1 VNDADE
7 TYYQETIALLQ
18 EEVARLEAEALARD
32 DRDAAASPADV
43 PAAVGREAEEAS
55 RRVDALAAELAA
67 RDETIALLL
76 EQVRLAEQ
84 AEEAG
89 RAEWE
94 QLHRWV
100 EEVERRVEGFDGHD
114 DDLRRDLEA
123 ERRRGD
129 DLSRAADAER
139 RSWDARRE
147 ALEGEAARL
156 RAALAE
162 VARKPD
168 SADLAMLEALEGE
181 NRRLRDERDEMMKD
195 AAAVAAA
202 EVESLRE
209 QLRQARDE
217 LDRGTRELRQ
227 AQDDLHRER
236 NEHEAEVAALKAQM
250 ARETLRRQEGQLKAA
265 ASSPSADGA
274 PSVDERIRALR
285 LHLQEIHD
293 REQHE
298 RASRTLSARL
308 SRLWRNTSPQR

>member
-1 VNDADE
+1 MNDADE

-18 EEVARLEAEALARD
+18 EEVARLEAETLARD
-32 DRDAAASPADV
+32 DRDAAPPGDE
-43 PAAVGREAEEAS
+43 PAADGRAVEEAS
-55 RRVDALAAELAA
+55 RRIDALAAELAA

-76 EQVRLAEQ
+76 EQARLAEE

-100 EEVERRVEGFDGHD
+100 EEVERRVEGFGGHG

-129 DLSRAADAER
+129 DLARDAVAER

-147 ALEGEAARL
+147 ALEREVGEL

-162 VARKPD
+162 AARDPD
-168 SADLAMLEALEGE
+168 AARSAAIEAIEGE
-181 NRRLRDERDEMMKD
+181 DRRLRDARARADADASAVEVEALRDRLRDALDERD
-195 AAAVAAA
+195 AAARD
-202 EVESLRE
+202 LRRA
-209 QLRQARDE
+209 L
-217 LDRGTRELRQ
+217 
-227 AQDDLHRER
+227 DDLQRGR
-236 NEHEAEVAALKAQM
+236 NEHEAEVAILKAQM
-250 ARETLRRQEGQLKAA
+250 ARESLRRQEDQLKAA
-265 ASSPSADGA
+265 VSSPAANGA

-293 REQHE
+293 REEQE
-298 RASRTLSARL
+298 RAGKTLSARL
-308 SRLWRNTSPQR
+308 SRLWRHTSPQR